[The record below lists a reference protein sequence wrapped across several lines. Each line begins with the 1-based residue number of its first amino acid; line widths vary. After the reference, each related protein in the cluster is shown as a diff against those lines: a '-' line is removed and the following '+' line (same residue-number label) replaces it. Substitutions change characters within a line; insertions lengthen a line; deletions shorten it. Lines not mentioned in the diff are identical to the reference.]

1 MTSRR
6 DDEYDIRRLLEH
18 YMRYDDDR
26 NLSGMLSVFE
36 PDAMY
41 RVMGQEFVGHD
52 AIDAFL
58 GGNGMTKDF
67 ASWREPDQLMRP
79 PVSTHILSNPVIEF
93 IDADTA
99 AVESDFTVVERDEA
113 GHAAI
118 VLAGRYRDTV
128 ARQPDGRWLFRER
141 TGVSMRR
148 RDKKTFGTK

>member
-1 MTSRR
+1 MPVRR
-6 DDEYDIRRLLEH
+6 DDEFDIRRILEH

-26 NLSGMLSVFE
+26 NLAGMLSVFE
-36 PDAMY
+36 PGAMY

-67 ASWREPDQLMRP
+67 PSWREPGQLMRP

-93 IDADTA
+93 NDDNTA
-99 AVESDFTVVERDEA
+99 AVESDFTVIERDEA
-113 GHAAI
+113 GHAVI
-118 VLAGRYRDTV
+118 VISGRYRDTV
-128 ARQPDGRWLFRER
+128 ARQDDGQWLIRER

-148 RDKKTFGTK
+148 RDKKFFGTT